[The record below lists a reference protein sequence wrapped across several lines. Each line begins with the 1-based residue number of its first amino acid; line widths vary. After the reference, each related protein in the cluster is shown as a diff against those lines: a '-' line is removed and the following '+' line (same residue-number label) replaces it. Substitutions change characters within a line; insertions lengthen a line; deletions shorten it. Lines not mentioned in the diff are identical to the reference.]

1 MKCRTLWGGVSVALI
16 LRFYPKPGS
25 PKPRKLRVHLNSR
38 KPTVSGR
45 LGAKPT
51 DDAVCRRRSSPVFAR
66 MAIEPRLAA
75 RSGPMMRKAG
85 GWLDLHFLDNDLL
98 FLDNDLV
105 ALVWSVLWNNVGASG
120 ETSLDLSRRL
130 EAPGEEAGAFFIPL
144 EPSTGSTR
152 FALSVTSAGHEN
164 DRPTL

>member
-1 MKCRTLWGGVSVALI
+1 MSFFGQRPA
-16 LRFYPKPGS
+16 
-25 PKPRKLRVHLNSR
+25 
-38 KPTVSGR
+38 
-45 LGAKPT
+45 
-51 DDAVCRRRSSPVFAR
+51 
-66 MAIEPRLAA
+66 
-75 RSGPMMRKAG
+75 
-85 GWLDLHFLDNDLL
+85 